1 MGFRIARTAEDP
13 FGQYLATGLTA
24 AVGLTAFMHMAVTLG
39 LMPTTGLTLPFISYG
54 RSSLVV
60 TLMGTGILLSVGRMR
75 GRPARRENV
84 SSKR

>member
-1 MGFRIARTAEDP
+1 
-13 FGQYLATGLTA
+13 
-24 AVGLTAFMHMAVTLG
+24 MHMAVTLG

-75 GRPARRENV
+75 GKPARRENV

>member
-1 MGFRIARTAEDP
+1 M
-13 FGQYLATGLTA
+13 
-24 AVGLTAFMHMAVTLG
+24 
-39 LMPTTGLTLPFISYG
+39 MPTTGLTLPFISYG